1 MQTTS
6 FHLRS
11 TRFSLISID
20 GNNIS
25 DGEMILL
32 GCQTDD
38 QLSWDNDFIKKKK
51 MIIEVPQRGI
61 RIVTIKIF
69 NRFVQTFGLLLIIYS
84 FFKNH
89 QNFQSTNQL
98 GNYLDSLENFTC
110 EP

>member
-51 MIIEVPQRGI
+51 MKFLNEELE
-61 RIVTIKIF
+61 
-69 NRFVQTFGLLLIIYS
+69 LLQLKS
-84 FFKNH
+84 STDLFKPLVY
-89 QNFQSTNQL
+89 FL
-98 GNYLDSLENFTC
+98 
-110 EP
+110 